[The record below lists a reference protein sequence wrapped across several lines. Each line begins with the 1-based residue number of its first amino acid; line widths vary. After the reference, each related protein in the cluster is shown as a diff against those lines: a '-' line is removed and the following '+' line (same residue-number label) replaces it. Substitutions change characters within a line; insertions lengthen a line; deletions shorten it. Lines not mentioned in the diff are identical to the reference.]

1 MTRRVTRKAIQI
13 AAFAAIVPAVTA
25 VIVIVGLDPEARE
38 GLFDAAR
45 QEWWAL
51 ALGLMVLV
59 GGVWWI
65 MRGGLHAHD
74 QAARRLAAA
83 ARTAATANPGYRASD
98 DGPSEGHGE
107 ATAAINA
114 LAQRAELA
122 EREVDARVAAARAEL
137 ATERDRLASVLA
149 DLDHPVIMCTRDGLV
164 LLHNDAARLACG
176 QEGFLGVGRSV
187 FSLLDRD
194 DLAEPVQQALRGR
207 RSDASVRCGSGT
219 VALRVGP
226 VTQQG
231 RYSGFVLV
239 GADAVDVRDGS
250 GELEQDTGAV
260 APVTAPATDAGPPV
274 ARAAPRPIVWD
285 FRLLDLDAAGPGAG
299 DDLRSLAY
307 TVLDTETTG
316 LDPRGG
322 DTIVSMGAVRVDRMR
337 VREDDVFD
345 RLVDPRR
352 PIPAVATSVHG
363 ITDEMVAGRSV
374 LQAVLGDLA
383 RFADDTVLVGHDIA
397 FDLAFLRP
405 AEASAGVELPPRV
418 LDILL
423 LSSVLH
429 PADGESHSLDALAAR
444 YGVPVLGRHTALG
457 DALVTAEILVRMID
471 QLCEMGIETYG
482 DAVAAATST
491 PLAREAAK
499 RF

>member
-1 MTRRVTRKAIQI
+1 MTRRVTRKAVLI
-13 AAFAAIVPAVTA
+13 AAFAATVPAVTA
-25 VIVIVGLDPEARE
+25 VIVILDLDTEARE

-51 ALGLMVLV
+51 ALGLLVLV

-98 DGPSEGHGE
+98 DGPSEGHAE

-137 ATERDRLASVLA
+137 ASERDRLASVLA

-176 QEGFLGVGRSV
+176 QDGFLGVGRSV

-207 RSDASVRCGSGT
+207 RTDARVRCGSGT
-219 VALRVGP
+219 IGLRVGP

-239 GADAVDVRDGS
+239 GADAVGTDERSDAAEDEATDS
-250 GELEQDTGAV
+250 A
-260 APVTAPATDAGPPV
+260 ATAPAIDAGPPT

-285 FRLLDLDAAGPGAG
+285 FRLLDLDPAGPGAG

-322 DTIVSMGAVRVDRMR
+322 DTVVSMGAVRVDRMR

-345 RLVDPRR
+345 RLVDPKR

-363 ITDEMVAGRSV
+363 ITDEMVAGRSP
-374 LQAVLGDLA
+374 LRTVLGDLA

-405 AEASAGVELPPRV
+405 VESAAGIELPPRV
-418 LDILL
+418 LDVLL
-423 LSSVLH
+423 LSAVLH
-429 PADGESHSLDALAAR
+429 PADGETHSLDGLAAR

-491 PLAREAAK
+491 PLAREAGK